1 MLKLNDVVLS
11 FGKKRVLDHLNLEF
25 KQGEI
30 IGLVAPNGTG
40 KSTLLNVILHNLT
53 PQEGE
58 VEYDGLKY
66 QNQKMTMQLHQR
78 ICAFPEQSD
87 LFGFMTGR
95 DHLRLYA
102 DLWHNQ
108 QKKVDDIIKLLQMGN
123 YVDQKV
129 QTYSLGMKQRLCF
142 AMVIAADTPVMLL
155 DEVMNGLDPQNVE
168 LISKVLEQLRQE
180 NKLIIIASHLLNNL
194 QSYADR
200 ILFLGHG
207 HVIEDYRV
215 KEKRDLYLKIRADQ
229 EVKDILGKI
238 AYQELPDKMLLIDSN
253 KLTKEE
259 LGEMLST
266 LTKKQI
272 PYSFASVSVEDLFD
286 KFYN

>member
-108 QKKVDDIIKLLQMGN
+108 QKKVDDIIKLLQMEN

-142 AMVIAADTPVMLL
+142 AMVVAADTPVMLL

>member
-142 AMVIAADTPVMLL
+142 AMVVAADTPVMLL

>member
-40 KSTLLNVILHNLT
+40 KSTLMNVILHNLT

-108 QKKVDDIIKLLQMGN
+108 QKKVDEIIKLLQMGN

-142 AMVIAADTPVMLL
+142 AMVVAADTPVMLL

>member
-40 KSTLLNVILHNLT
+40 KSTLMNVILHNLT

-95 DHLRLYA
+95 DHLCLYA

-142 AMVIAADTPVMLL
+142 AMVVAADTPVMLL

-200 ILFLGHG
+200 ILFLSHG

>member
-40 KSTLLNVILHNLT
+40 KSTLMNVILHNLT

-142 AMVIAADTPVMLL
+142 AMVVAADTPVMLL

>member
-108 QKKVDDIIKLLQMGN
+108 QKKVDDIIKLLQMEN
-123 YVDQKV
+123 YIDQKV

-142 AMVIAADTPVMLL
+142 AMVVAAYTPVMLL

>member
-142 AMVIAADTPVMLL
+142 AMVVAADTPVMLL

-259 LGEMLST
+259 LGEMLGT

>member
-123 YVDQKV
+123 YIDQKV

-142 AMVIAADTPVMLL
+142 AMVVAADTPVMLL

>member
-142 AMVIAADTPVMLL
+142 AMVVAANTPVMLL
-155 DEVMNGLDPQNVE
+155 DEVMNGLDSQNVE

>member
-142 AMVIAADTPVMLL
+142 AMVVAADTPVMLL

-200 ILFLGHG
+200 ILFLSHG

>member
-123 YVDQKV
+123 YIDQKV

-142 AMVIAADTPVMLL
+142 AMVVAADTPVMLL

-200 ILFLGHG
+200 ILFLGHE

-272 PYSFASVSVEDLFD
+272 PYSFASVSVEDLFN

>member
-142 AMVIAADTPVMLL
+142 AMVVAADTPVMLL
-155 DEVMNGLDPQNVE
+155 DEVMNGLDSQNVE

>member
-108 QKKVDDIIKLLQMGN
+108 QKKVDDIIKLLQMEN
-123 YVDQKV
+123 YIDQKV

-142 AMVIAADTPVMLL
+142 AMVVAADTPVMLL

-180 NKLIIIASHLLNNL
+180 KKLIIIASHLLNNL

-200 ILFLGHG
+200 ILFLGHE

-272 PYSFASVSVEDLFD
+272 PYSFASVSVEDLFN

>member
-53 PQEGE
+53 SQEGE

-142 AMVIAADTPVMLL
+142 AMVVAADTPVMLL

-272 PYSFASVSVEDLFD
+272 PYFFASVSVEDLFD

>member
-66 QNQKMTMQLHQR
+66 QNQKMTIQLHQR

-142 AMVIAADTPVMLL
+142 AMVVAANTPVMLL
-155 DEVMNGLDPQNVE
+155 DDVMNGLDSQNVE

>member
-1 MLKLNDVVLS
+1 
-11 FGKKRVLDHLNLEF
+11 
-25 KQGEI
+25 
-30 IGLVAPNGTG
+30 
-40 KSTLLNVILHNLT
+40 
-53 PQEGE
+53 
-58 VEYDGLKY
+58 
-66 QNQKMTMQLHQR
+66 
-78 ICAFPEQSD
+78 
-87 LFGFMTGR
+87 
-95 DHLRLYA
+95 
-102 DLWHNQ
+102 
-108 QKKVDDIIKLLQMGN
+108 MGN

-142 AMVIAADTPVMLL
+142 AMVVAADTPVMLL

>member
-66 QNQKMTMQLHQR
+66 QNQKMTIQLHQR

-142 AMVIAADTPVMLL
+142 AMVVAANTPVMLL
-155 DEVMNGLDPQNVE
+155 DEVMNGLDSQNVE